1 MKWQDDGLDDF
12 GKLVIWIMAVMVLV
26 LLLLIFALS

>member
-12 GKLVIWIMAVMVLV
+12 GKLVIGIMIVVALV
-26 LLLLIFALS
+26 LLLLIFVWS